1 MQNTT
6 PTTNP
11 FPDVP
16 LPAGAVE
23 RLVRV
28 AFVGCDDALT
38 IDQARNLSIALTA
51 AADELDRLDD

>member
-1 MQNTT
+1 
-6 PTTNP
+6 
-11 FPDVP
+11 VH
-16 LPAGAVE
+16 
-23 RLVRV
+23 V